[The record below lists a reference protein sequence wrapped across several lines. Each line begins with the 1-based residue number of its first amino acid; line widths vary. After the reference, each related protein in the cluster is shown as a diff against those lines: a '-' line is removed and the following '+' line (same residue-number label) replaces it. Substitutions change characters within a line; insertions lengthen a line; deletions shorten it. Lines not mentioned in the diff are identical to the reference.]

1 MKNCRLKH
9 YLDAVFGGLSEKQFL
24 SHLPDSQVPV
34 RFLPSSTVPIL
45 AMKEPRL
52 RASKQFVAAAGDSAG
67 AGAVFLV
74 G

>member
-1 MKNCRLKH
+1 MARIYKPNRQS
-9 YLDAVFGGLSEKQFL
+9 AIGNRQF
-24 SHLPDSQVPV
+24 QYE
-34 RFLPSSTVPIL
+34 F
-45 AMKEPRL
+45 